1 MLSDAAPAGRSA
13 GGFVFVD
20 VESIDELST
29 GLFLDGDPR
38 SASDD
43 DVGSGEDGF
52 GRFTD

>member
-1 MLSDAAPAGRSA
+1 MLSDAVSAGRGDAS
-13 GGFVFVD
+13 FVFLD
-20 VESIDELST
+20 VESVDELSA
-29 GLFLDGDPR
+29 GLFFDGDPR